1 LQNITYNLPHG
12 LLVDKDKWLNLVLM
26 RLLYEA
32 DMRPKQN
39 KIKGKIVL
47 ITGASDG
54 IGKQAALDFA
64 SLGAMA
70 VILVARTQSKLA
82 ELESII
88 RGGNLAAQVNITSY
102 PCDVSN
108 KKEVFDL
115 ARKVI
120 DRFGYIDILI
130 NNAGIGIY
138 GKVEDQTVED
148 FESVMET
155 NYLGTVYCTK
165 AFLDSM
171 LRRRSGHI
179 VNVASVAAS
188 FGVAGMAGY
197 SASKYAILGF
207 SESLHHELYGTG
219 VGITVV
225 SPIGVKT
232 NFFNHKSFGPKKP
245 NYAGFFLEPQTVS
258 KAIMKASCSSRL
270 EIIVPFYVRA
280 GVWLKQTFPY
290 ALNPLVGWL
299 FRQKLKKSRKE
310 LQAT

>member
-1 LQNITYNLPHG
+1 
-12 LLVDKDKWLNLVLM
+12 M
-26 RLLYEA
+26 RLLCEA
-32 DMRPKQN
+32 DMRLKHN

-88 RGGNLAAQVNITSY
+88 REGKVAPEVNVVSY
-102 PCDVSN
+102 SCDVSN
-108 KKEVFDL
+108 KKEVFEL
-115 ARKVI
+115 ARQVI
-120 DRFGYIDILI
+120 VRFGYVDILI

-148 FESVMET
+148 LESVMET
-155 NYLGTVYCTK
+155 NYLGTVYCIK

-188 FGVAGMAGY
+188 FGVAGLAGY

-207 SESLHHELYGTG
+207 SESLHHELHGTG
-219 VGITVV
+219 VDITVV

-232 NFFNHKSFGPKKP
+232 SFFNHKSFGPKKP

-258 KAIMKASCSSRL
+258 KAILKASCSSRL

-299 FRQKLKKSRKE
+299 FRQKLKKSRRE